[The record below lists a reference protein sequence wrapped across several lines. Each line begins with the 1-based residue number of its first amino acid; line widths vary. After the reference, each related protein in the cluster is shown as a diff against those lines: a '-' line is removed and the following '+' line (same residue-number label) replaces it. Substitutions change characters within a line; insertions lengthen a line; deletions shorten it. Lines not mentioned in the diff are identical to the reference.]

1 LIGDDAKSWYESGMV
16 NDVTIRHNRFI
27 NCGTPV
33 IHIAPENEEIA
44 LDNPVHRNIRIVD
57 NKFRLNNN
65 PVLHAKSTQG
75 LHVLDNDVAGS
86 TTFTANSDAASFVIE
101 LEACSEVVIQH
112 NKFTELGLHTNVQL
126 RYMEP
131 ESVLISPEQG
141 LKIHRV

>member
-33 IHIAPENEEIA
+33 IHIAPENEEIV

-57 NKFRLNNN
+57 NKFRFNGN

-75 LHVLDNDVAGS
+75 LQVLNNDVVGS
-86 TTFTANSDAASFVIE
+86 SFTANSDAASFVIE
-101 LEACSEVVIQH
+101 LEACSEVVIQD
-112 NKFTELGLHTNVQL
+112 NKFTELGLHKNVQL

-131 ESVLISPEQG
+131 ESVSVSPEQG
-141 LKIHRV
+141 LKIHRE